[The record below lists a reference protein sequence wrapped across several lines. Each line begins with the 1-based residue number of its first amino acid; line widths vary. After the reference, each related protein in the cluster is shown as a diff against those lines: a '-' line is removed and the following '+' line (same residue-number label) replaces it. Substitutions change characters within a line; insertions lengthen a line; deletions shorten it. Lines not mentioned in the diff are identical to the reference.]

1 MKKSLQ
7 TRNNEIKEMKSTN
20 KEQNDALC
28 DKSKAVQEVMRSC
41 LYLDFENS
49 ELVGWILRDCCEI

>member
-28 DKSKAVQEVMRSC
+28 DKSKAV
-41 LYLDFENS
+41 
-49 ELVGWILRDCCEI
+49 

>member
-20 KEQNDALC
+20 KEQNDALH
-28 DKSKAVQEVMRSC
+28 DKSKAVKEVIRSC
-41 LYLDFENS
+41 LYLR
-49 ELVGWILRDCCEI
+49 L